1 MDLLTVFLAVVLAGL
16 SALLAGVG
24 AAASARYRDSR
35 LGLVSAG
42 LAVLAVVGGLDVL
55 YQVSPR
61 YGEPFEVAPV
71 PLGLIVVAVGL
82 LYVALVRGGR
92 APRSA

>member
-16 SALLAGVG
+16 SATLAGIG
-24 AAASARYRDSR
+24 AAAASRYRDPR

-55 YQVSPR
+55 NQVSPR

-71 PLGLIVVAVGL
+71 PLGLTVLAVAL
-82 LYVALVRGGR
+82 LYVALVRG
-92 APRSA
+92 AARSRSP